1 MNGWPGG
8 FFTDLTI
15 SAARI
20 LVDIGGDDQST
31 QAIMHFSGGQHDARP
46 WDRDSSAR
54 SPHESPGQLRVTRV
68 SEFAHHQRVIA
79 CFGNLPGRFRP
90 SGAYTL
96 GRPAQHKGVSFYGH
110 FDFRMAAQPELCE
123 DRLGY
128 DDALRVPYP
137 PDVNMHGFHRSNNV
151 KTARKIKRFAER
163 FATRGR
169 QVDGTLMNR
178 HLLVMAGVWC
188 FPALHAQP
196 KFEVVSIKECKAN
209 DPAPPSNSSPV
220 RLSLGC
226 WPLWRLIAEAY
237 DTYASGKVDPLKLLF
252 PRPLEAAPSWIN
264 SARYTIDA
272 KAESPQSGAMMRGPM
287 MQALLEDRFRLKIH
301 RETREVSGYLMT
313 VAKGGLKV
321 KPTAEGSCI
330 SVDPTDFSQSGKP
343 DPSGKPTTRVVRGI
357 RYPWNHGLP
366 VIDQTGVTGRFDI
379 HLEWESGTPR
389 RLWRCASSSV
399 CGSNLARVR
408 TRCW

>member
-1 MNGWPGG
+1 M
-8 FFTDLTI
+8 
-15 SAARI
+15 
-20 LVDIGGDDQST
+20 
-31 QAIMHFSGGQHDARP
+31 
-46 WDRDSSAR
+46 
-54 SPHESPGQLRVTRV
+54 
-68 SEFAHHQRVIA
+68 
-79 CFGNLPGRFRP
+79 
-90 SGAYTL
+90 
-96 GRPAQHKGVSFYGH
+96 K
-110 FDFRMAAQPELCE
+110 
-123 DRLGY
+123 
-128 DDALRVPYP
+128 
-137 PDVNMHGFHRSNNV
+137 
-151 KTARKIKRFAER
+151 
-163 FATRGR
+163 
-169 QVDGTLMNR
+169 R

-209 DPAPPSNSSPV
+209 DPAPPSNSSPG

-343 DPSGKPTTRVVRGI
+343 DPSGKPFCLAPQPR
-357 RYPWNHGLP
+357 HGSFE
-366 VIDQTGVTGRFDI
+366 VFDI
-379 HLEWESGTPR
+379 HGITACR
-389 RLWRCASSSV
+389 SSTKPALREV
-399 CGSNLARVR
+399 
-408 TRCW
+408 